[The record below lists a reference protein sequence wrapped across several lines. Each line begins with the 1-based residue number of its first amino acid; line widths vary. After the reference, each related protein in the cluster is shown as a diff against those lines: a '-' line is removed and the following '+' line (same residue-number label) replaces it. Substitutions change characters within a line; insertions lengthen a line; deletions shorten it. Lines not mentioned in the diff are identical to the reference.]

1 MYPAGDLQQPMC
13 KWEEWKEGLR
23 RNSIYGIFVANVALE
38 DKPHVVSACTILK
51 HTTLQLSLQ
60 LKYLKTCRNLWQI
73 RRATIAIS
81 APPIQSD
88 AVLYLLPHFC
98 SQYIRQT
105 LTLNDASGNMMT
117 GKRQNVQSQR
127 LGCEPCNCTADLYM
141 LARIYHDMMCTCWVY
156 MITIYWLQD
165 RGTKT
170 KNFRIAVFHTQFFLQ
185 TVRTVTTN
193 LLWWHCCWSRC
204 LT

>member
-1 MYPAGDLQQPMC
+1 MLKSVFFAS
-13 KWEEWKEGLR
+13 

-141 LARIYHDMMCTCWVY
+141 LARIDHDMMCTCWVY
-156 MITIYWLQD
+156 MITIYWLQG

-170 KNFRIAVFHTQFFLQ
+170 KNFRIAAFHTQFFADGTYSDYKFTL
-185 TVRTVTTN
+185 VA
-193 LLWWHCCWSRC
+193 LLLISLFNIWGR
-204 LT
+204 

>member
-1 MYPAGDLQQPMC
+1 MSHLRTNRMLCQPVLQ
-13 KWEEWKEGLR
+13 
-23 RNSIYGIFVANVALE
+23 
-38 DKPHVVSACTILK
+38 

-88 AVLYLLPHFC
+88 AILYLLPHFC
-98 SQYIRQT
+98 SQYIRQI

-127 LGCEPCNCTADLYM
+127 RGCEPCNCTADLYM
-141 LARIYHDMMCTCWVY
+141 LARIDHDMMCTCWVY
-156 MITIYWLQD
+156 MITIYWLQG

-170 KNFRIAVFHTQFFLQ
+170 NNFRIAVFHTQFFCRRYVQWLQ
-185 TVRTVTTN
+185 IYFGGTVVD
-193 LLWWHCCWSRC
+193 LVV
-204 LT
+204 